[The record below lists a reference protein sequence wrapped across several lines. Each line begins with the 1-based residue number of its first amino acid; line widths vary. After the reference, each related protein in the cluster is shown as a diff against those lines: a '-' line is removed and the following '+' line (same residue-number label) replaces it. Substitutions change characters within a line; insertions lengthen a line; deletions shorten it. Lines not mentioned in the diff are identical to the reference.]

1 MLKYIYLSLAWL
13 MVLVS
18 CTPGSKEPATHPM
31 VNTINLTGTVKY
43 PQSNGLVILQRVDG
57 VILEN
62 IDTLTLDQNGIF
74 AIRIAVPEASFYR
87 LDFYQQQW
95 SDFILNDQDVVVN
108 VDGNNRQGAMEV
120 LGSTDTDHFKS
131 LAIMAQNMRI
141 SIQDINMSFIEA
153 KRAGDD
159 QKVSQIQE
167 QFKQL
172 SDQYRQEF
180 KMQID
185 AMGTSIAVIFALD
198 YLRENQLF
206 DFDEEF
212 VFVDGINQKFQNA
225 GIQNTN
231 YLRFASGV
239 ETLRKL
245 AMGMDAPEIALPDP
259 LGNVI
264 NLSSLKGNYVLID
277 FWAAWCKP
285 CRVENPNVV
294 RLYKKY
300 HSMGFEIYG
309 VSLDRTKEAWVG
321 AIEKDGLVWKH
332 VSDLKFWQSEVTGLY
347 NIKGIPLTYLL
358 DPDGKIIGKN
368 LRGKLLEDK
377 LEEIFG

>member
-1 MLKYIYLSLAWL
+1 
-13 MVLVS
+13 
-18 CTPGSKEPATHPM
+18 
-31 VNTINLTGTVKY
+31 
-43 PQSNGLVILQRVDG
+43 
-57 VILEN
+57 
-62 IDTLTLDQNGIF
+62 
-74 AIRIAVPEASFYR
+74 
-87 LDFYQQQW
+87 
-95 SDFILNDQDVVVN
+95 
-108 VDGNNRQGAMEV
+108 
-120 LGSTDTDHFKS
+120 
-131 LAIMAQNMRI
+131 MAQNMRI

>member
-1 MLKYIYLSLAWL
+1 MLKYIYLLLAWL
-13 MVLVS
+13 IVLVS
-18 CTPGSKEPATHPM
+18 CTPGSKKPETDPG
-31 VNTINLTGTVKY
+31 VITINLSGTVKY
-43 PQSNGLVILQRVDG
+43 PQSQGLVILQRLNG
-57 VILEN
+57 ALMEN
-62 IDTLTLDQNGIF
+62 IDTLTLDQNGKF
-74 AIRIAVPEASFYR
+74 SAKLPVPEASFYR

-108 VDGNNRQGAMEV
+108 VDGNNRLGAMEV
-120 LGSTDTDHFKS
+120 VGSTDTDHFKR
-131 LAIMAQNMRI
+131 LAIKVQNMKS
-141 SIQDINMSFIEA
+141 SIQDINKSFIQA

-159 QKVSQIQE
+159 QKASQVQE

-172 SDQYRQEF
+172 SDQSKQEF

-185 AMGTSIAVIFALD
+185 AMGTSIAAIFSLD
-198 YLRENQLF
+198 YLRDNQLF

-212 VFVDGINQKFQNA
+212 AFVESINQKFQNA

-231 YLRFASGV
+231 YLRFANGV

-245 AMGMDAPEIALPDP
+245 AIGRTAPEIALPDP
-259 LGNVI
+259 LGTVI

-285 CRVENPNVV
+285 CRMENPNVV

-300 HSMGFEIYG
+300 HTKGFEIYG

-358 DPDGKIIGKN
+358 DPEGKIIGKN

>member
-1 MLKYIYLSLAWL
+1 MLKYIYSSLAWM

-18 CTPGSKEPATHPM
+18 CNPGSKEPANDPS
-31 VNTINLTGTVKY
+31 VNTIRLTGTVKY
-43 PQSNGLVILQRVDG
+43 PQSQGLVILQRLNG

-62 IDTLTLDQNGIF
+62 IDTLTLDQNGKF
-74 AIRIAVPEASFYR
+74 ATKLPVPEASFYR

-95 SDFILNDQDVVVN
+95 SDFILNDHDVVVN
-108 VDGNNRQGAMEV
+108 VDGNNRRGAMEV
-120 LGSTDTDHFKS
+120 IGSPDTDLFKE
-131 LAIMAQNMRI
+131 LAIMAQDMRS
-141 SIQDINMSFIEA
+141 SIKDINMSFIKA

-159 QKVSQIQE
+159 QKASQVQE
-167 QFKQL
+167 QFEQL
-172 SDQYRQEF
+172 SDQYRQKF

-185 AMGTSIAVIFALD
+185 AMGTSIAAIFALD
-198 YLRENQLF
+198 YLRDNQLF

-212 VFVDGINQKFQNA
+212 VFVDSINQKFQNA

-231 YLRFASGV
+231 YLKFANGV
-239 ETLRKL
+239 EILRKL

-300 HSMGFEIYG
+300 HTKGFEIYG

-358 DPDGKIIGKN
+358 DPNGKIIGKN

-377 LEEIFG
+377 LKEIFG